1 MSDINDH
8 NGAHAVQSVRECDS
22 SPKNIQQRFYNLLLQ
37 VTVLLTHLA
46 AKCFSCHSL
55 IPKLK
60 TVQPLNPQLKR
71 SGSVQ
76 ILTHTGQSSSDKATF
91 LQMFS
96 GHLESASPK
105 LT

>member
-1 MSDINDH
+1 MVH
-8 NGAHAVQSVRECDS
+8 VRYSLSERDS
-22 SPKNIQQRFYNLLLQ
+22 SPNNIQRQFYNLPLQ

-46 AKCFSCHSL
+46 AKCFSCLSL

-71 SGSVQ
+71 PGSVP
-76 ILTHTGQSSSDKATF
+76 ILTHTGQSSSDKATV

-96 GHLESASPK
+96 GHLESARVQS
-105 LT
+105 